1 LIFID
6 LNENIITA
14 LDEEGFK
21 CKPLRGITMRRT
33 TVIALLLVAML
44 LVPAQAG
51 DVSAQQEQAEDPK
64 QPNANNTTM
73 YLYHDGFADAWSHF
87 STNDTDSSAEGEY
100 REEKDNGVI
109 DVNLRFRMK
118 PDLDKRLLMTEN
130 GEFRGNFK
138 LDVGGDWTNG
148 DNNGPCNNDCEN
160 LNITIFRGG
169 AEVWTNQFTGLQ
181 QGEQNVPFAFA
192 VAEDHME
199 WDGRDDN
206 PIIEV
211 TMKLKG
217 DLQTGFFTQSGN
229 PAWFAIKLGEESR
242 FEMPIDDESWN
253 EDFQAGEDG
262 MMDEEDTPGF
272 TMVVASAA
280 IGMAFFVNQR
290 RETEQDE

>member
-1 LIFID
+1 
-6 LNENIITA
+6 
-14 LDEEGFK
+14 
-21 CKPLRGITMRRT
+21 MRRT

-87 STNDTDSSAEGEY
+87 NASDEDSATEGEY
-100 REEKDNGVI
+100 REEKNDGVI
-109 DVNLRFRMK
+109 NIDLRFRMK

-138 LDVGGDWTNG
+138 IDVGGDWTNG

-160 LNITIFRGG
+160 LNITVFKGG
-169 AEVWTNQFTGLQ
+169 AEVWTNQFTGIQ

-192 VAEDHME
+192 VSEDHME

-242 FEMPIDDESWN
+242 FEMPIDEESWN
-253 EDFQAGEDG
+253 EEFQAGDDG
-262 MMDEEDTPGF
+262 IMDEEDTPGF

-280 IGMAFFVNQR
+280 IGMAFFVNRR
-290 RETEQDE
+290 RETEQNE

>member
-1 LIFID
+1 MRGKSLM
-6 LNENIITA
+6 A
-14 LDEEGFK
+14 LM
-21 CKPLRGITMRRT
+21 L
-33 TVIALLLVAML
+33 ALML
-44 LVPAQAG
+44 LAPVQGG
-51 DVSAQQEQAEDPK
+51 DVTAQQDQPEDPK

-73 YLYHDGFADAWSHF
+73 FLYHDGFADAWSHF
-87 STNDTDSSAEGEY
+87 ATNDTESTTEGEL

-109 DVNLRFRMK
+109 DINLRFRMK

-138 LDVGGDWTNG
+138 IDVGGDWTN
-148 DNNGPCNNDCEN
+148 DNDGPCNNDCEN

-169 AEVWTNQFTGLQ
+169 AEVWTNQFTGIQ

-192 VAEDHME
+192 VTEDHME

-211 TMKLKG
+211 TMKVKG
-217 DLQTGFFTQSGN
+217 NLQNTGPGGLLIEGD

-253 EDFQAGEDG
+253 EEFQAGDDG
-262 MMDEEDTPGF
+262 MMDTEDTPGF
-272 TMVVASAA
+272 TLVAASAA
-280 IGMAFFVNQR
+280 IGMAMFINQR
-290 RETEQDE
+290 RYEETDE

>member
-1 LIFID
+1 
-6 LNENIITA
+6 LNEQSITA

-21 CKPLRGITMRRT
+21 CKPLRGFTMRRT

-73 YLYHDGFADAWSHF
+73 YLFHDGFADAWSHF
-87 STNDTDSSAEGEY
+87 NSSDEESNAEGEF
-100 REEKDNGVI
+100 REEKDSGVI
-109 DVNLRFRMK
+109 NINLRFRMK

-138 LDVGGDWTNG
+138 IDVGGDWTNG

-160 LNITIFRGG
+160 LNITVFRGG
-169 AEVWTNQFTGLQ
+169 AEVWTNQFTGIQ
-181 QGEQNVPFAFA
+181 QGEQNVPFTFA
-192 VAEDHME
+192 ATEEHME
-199 WDGRDDN
+199 WDGRDDS

-217 DLQTGFFTQSGN
+217 NRQNGGPGGLLIEGE

-253 EDFQAGEDG
+253 ENFQAGEED
-262 MMDEEDTPGF
+262 MMDDSEDTPGF

>member
-1 LIFID
+1 MRGKSLM
-6 LNENIITA
+6 A
-14 LDEEGFK
+14 LM
-21 CKPLRGITMRRT
+21 L
-33 TVIALLLVAML
+33 ALML
-44 LVPAQAG
+44 LAPVQGG
-51 DVSAQQEQAEDPK
+51 DVTAQQDQPEDPK

-73 YLYHDGFADAWSHF
+73 FLYHDGFADAWSHF
-87 STNDTDSSAEGEY
+87 ATNDTESTTEGEL

-109 DVNLRFRMK
+109 DINLRFRMK

-138 LDVGGDWTNG
+138 IDVGGDWTN
-148 DNNGPCNNDCEN
+148 DNDGPCNNDCEN

-169 AEVWTNQFTGLQ
+169 AEVWTNQFTGIQ

-192 VAEDHME
+192 VTEDHME

-211 TMKLKG
+211 TMKVKG
-217 DLQTGFFTQSGN
+217 NLQNTGPGGLIIEGD

-253 EDFQAGEDG
+253 EEFQAGDDG
-262 MMDEEDTPGF
+262 MMDTEDTPGF
-272 TMVVASAA
+272 TLVAASAA
-280 IGMAFFVNQR
+280 IGMAMFINQR
-290 RETEQDE
+290 RYEESDE